1 MDGDFFSFFILCQCL
16 FVVWCQRKPEHYMI
30 MVVTQFF
37 NKTGK
42 KRYFLS
48 HILQNYG
55 LMCAWIELKILL
67 VYTPYAK
74 GALVQNDALIVPNYG
89 H

>member
-42 KRYFLS
+42 KKVFF
-48 HILQNYG
+48 ILYLTKLWANVCLDRVKNPVSIYN
-55 LMCAWIELKILL
+55 LCKRFSCA
-67 VYTPYAK
+67 
-74 GALVQNDALIVPNYG
+74 Q
-89 H
+89 